1 MPKIGKDINTI
12 IAVTKTAPIKFNK
25 KPARIISLI
34 SIQPELNTIALGGVA
49 TGSIKAKDAEISKL
63 SGDLAVAQGN
73 VATLKASIS
82 TQNKALEALKA
93 EKAAL
98 DASVREK
105 ALTAQQNRGQT
116 LSIDGEG
123 VDSMNNFFERLFK

>member
-1 MPKIGKDINTI
+1 MIPDLIGLKSKL
-12 IAVTKTAPIKFNK
+12 IA
-25 KPARIISLI
+25 
-34 SIQPELNTIALGGVA
+34 GGVGLA
-49 TGSIKAKDAEISKL
+49 IMLAVFGAQEWRISDFKSTIKAKDAEISKL